1 MNLTSQQREV
11 RQWLKKRRAILL
23 AHNYQPGEIQD
34 IADFLGDSLEL
45 SITASKT
52 AAEVIVF
59 CGVHFMAETAAI
71 ICPDKTVLLPRQD
84 VGCCLA
90 ESVTLSALMA
100 RKAELPGV
108 PVVTYVNS
116 TAAVKAE
123 SDVCCTSANAIRVVN
138 SLDRPRV
145 LMVPDQNLALYT
157 ARHTKK
163 NIEILTWEGWCN
175 VHDGLNAEEVKAAKA
190 AHPQAVFLA
199 HPECNPEVLDL
210 ADEIRSTSGMLAYVK
225 QNPAKEFIIG
235 TEKGI
240 LHRMRKENPGKL
252 FYSPSRR
259 LICRPMKRITLTD
272 VLMALKENRYQITVP
287 EEIRVRALKAVERM
301 MAMPPDKAL
310 RSRP

>member
-1 MNLTSQQREV
+1 M
-11 RQWLKKRRAILL
+11 

-34 IADFLGDSLEL
+34 IADFLGDSLAL
-45 SITASKT
+45 SMAAAETE
-52 AAEVIVF
+52 AEVIVF

-71 ICPDKTVLLPRQD
+71 LCPEKTVLLPRLD
-84 VGCCLA
+84 LGCCLA
-90 ESVTLSALMA
+90 ESVTTAKLLA

-138 SLDRPRV
+138 SLAAPRV
-145 LMVPDQNLALYT
+145 LMVPDQNLARYA
-157 ARHTKK
+157 ARHTPKE
-163 NIEILTWEGWCN
+163 IEILTWEGWCN
-175 VHDGLNAEEVKAAKA
+175 VHDGLSPQEVLASKE

-210 ADEIRSTSGMLAYVK
+210 ADEVCSTSGMLKYVLAA
-225 QNPAKEFIIG
+225 PEKEFIIG

-240 LHRMRKENPGKL
+240 IHRLRQENPAKV
-252 FYSPSRR
+252 FYSPSKR

-272 VLMALKENRYQITVP
+272 VINALKENRHQITVP
-287 EEIRVRALKAVERM
+287 EDIRVRALKAVERM
-301 MAMPPDKAL
+301 LAVPRD
-310 RSRP
+310 